1 MPEWNAWFVALGA
14 NLVIGLLAW
23 IYSIA
28 KRNVAIVDG
37 LWSLMILASLLVY
50 VLLSSS
56 TGTRVTL
63 MVVMVSVWAIRL
75 SAHITVRNHGK
86 PEDHRYQAIRRNN
99 QPRFWLK
106 SLYIVFGLQAV
117 LAWLVSLPAVAAA
130 ASPTPLGWMDFV
142 AVLLWSAGLF
152 FEAVGDWQL
161 AQFQRRRESAG
172 EVMDQG
178 LWRYTR
184 HPNYFGEA
192 LLWWGIWF
200 SAASAGAWWSVISP
214 LMMTWLLLRI
224 SGVALL
230 EKDIA
235 ERRPAYRDYI
245 ERTSAF
251 IPMPPRRSPRA
262 GTNLNGA

>member
-1 MPEWNAWFVALGA
+1 MALSV
-14 NLVIGLLAW
+14 NLLIGLLAW
-23 IYSIA
+23 VYSIP

-37 LWSLMILASLLVY
+37 LWSLMILASLSVY
-50 VLLSSS
+50 LLLSPAAGARGLLVLL
-56 TGTRVTL
+56 
-63 MVVMVSVWAIRL
+63 MVSAWAVRL
-75 SAHITVRNHGK
+75 SVHISVRNHGK
-86 PEDHRYQAIRRNN
+86 PEDHRYRAIRNNN
-99 QPRFWLK
+99 QPLFWLK

-130 ASPTPLGWMDFV
+130 ASSAPLGWLDLA
-142 AVLLWSAGLF
+142 AVLVWGTGMF
-152 FEAVGDWQL
+152 FEVVGDWQL
-161 AQFQRRRESAG
+161 ARFQRNRESAG

-192 LLWWGIWF
+192 LLWWGIWL
-200 SAASAGAWWSVISP
+200 AALSAGAWWSVISP
-214 LMMTWLLLRI
+214 LLMTWLLLRI

-235 ERRPAYRDYI
+235 DRRPAYRDYI

-251 IPMPPRRSPRA
+251 IPAPPRRSRRA
-262 GTNLNGA
+262 VNNLKGV